1 MNPASLLS
9 IVSGALCLMLS
20 VWYLISN
27 GRVQTLSEDLQKQQ
41 TEFQSQQQTL
51 QTQQQQFQNQQQQ
64 INAASQL
71 ASQVGPQVLNDLGLA
86 ARDNKND
93 KIRKLLEKYGVTLN
107 ENAATSAPT
116 APAGTSTSTPA
127 PAAPAAPATPKPAEA
142 PRLQ

>member
-1 MNPASLLS
+1 MNPAPLLS
-9 IVSGALCLMLS
+9 IISGALCLLLS

-27 GRVQTLSEDLQKQQ
+27 GRVQSLSEDLQKQQ

-86 ARDNKND
+86 ARDKKND
-93 KIRKLLEKYGVTLN
+93 KIRKLLEKYGVTIN
-107 ENAATSAPT
+107 DDAAPASSSSSSSAPAS
-116 APAGTSTSTPA
+116 APER
-127 PAAPAAPATPKPAEA
+127 PAAPATPAPATEA